1 MSMKEIK
8 CAMCGR
14 ELLVCDVC
22 EKRVEWEEVP
32 FQIHFED
39 AWGFETFNFC
49 CVECFLKWLFELAP
63 SAPNKQPISKNET
76 GQIQVRGLDRYNFLA
91 LVRTGKLRPK
101 ASGKEK

>member
-1 MSMKEIK
+1 MKETK

-22 EKRVEWEEVP
+22 EKRVEWDEVP
-32 FQIHFED
+32 FRIHIGD

-49 CVECFLKWLFELAP
+49 CVECMLKWLFELAP
-63 SAPNKQPISKNET
+63 SVPKEQPKDKEVSGEIRIS
-76 GQIQVRGLDRYNFLA
+76 GLDRYNFLA

-101 ASGKEK
+101 ASKKGK